1 MQKSELNSYLENR
14 NIYVLNSKISK
25 DKIEDSKSIYKQI
38 ENIVFFHHK
47 IGQYKENLFP
57 RIGASIGKE
66 VNMYYSQII
75 LINKYLK
82 EMERK
87 EDLNSIDFYLINRG
101 EELISLGKKSLNHI
115 NTNGFKKIINR
126 SMDNYEVCLTRV
138 DEGNLKVDEDG
149 SIKIGT
155 IRYMTYNLKEHD
167 IYSYIKKIKR
177 REININMEDIINYYI
192 NLTKLGDSS
201 REYLR
206 ALVSYPNEEFR
217 IIEKYILGK
226 FQMEEGELLKSLNK
240 ARTLD
245 SNNIII

>member
-87 EDLNSIDFYLINRG
+87 EDLNSINFY
-101 EELISLGKKSLNHI
+101 
-115 NTNGFKKIINR
+115 
-126 SMDNYEVCLTRV
+126 
-138 DEGNLKVDEDG
+138 
-149 SIKIGT
+149 
-155 IRYMTYNLKEHD
+155 
-167 IYSYIKKIKR
+167 
-177 REININMEDIINYYI
+177 
-192 NLTKLGDSS
+192 
-201 REYLR
+201 
-206 ALVSYPNEEFR
+206 
-217 IIEKYILGK
+217 
-226 FQMEEGELLKSLNK
+226 
-240 ARTLD
+240 
-245 SNNIII
+245 

>member
-1 MQKSELNSYLENR
+1 MQKSELSSYLEDR

-25 DKIEDSKSIYKQI
+25 DKNEDNKNIYKQI
-38 ENIVFFHHK
+38 ENIIFFNNK

-57 RIGASIGKE
+57 RIGATIGKE

-75 LINKYLK
+75 LISKYLREIENK
-82 EMERK
+82 
-87 EDLNSIDFYLINRG
+87 DNLNSIDFYLINRG
-101 EELISLGKKSLNHI
+101 ELLIDLGKKSLNHI
-115 NTNGFKKIINR
+115 NKNGFKELIKR
-126 SMDNYEVCLTRV
+126 SMSNYEVCLTRV
-138 DEGNLKVDEDG
+138 DEGNLKVEEDG
-149 SIKIGT
+149 SVKIGT

-177 REININMEDIINYYI
+177 REVNLDIEDIINYYI
-192 NLTKLGDSS
+192 SITKLGEYSK
-201 REYLR
+201 EYLK

-226 FQMEEGELLKSLNK
+226 LNVEDTELLESLNR

-245 SNNIII
+245 SNSIII

>member
-1 MQKSELNSYLENR
+1 MQKSELSSYLEDR

-25 DKIEDSKSIYKQI
+25 DKNEDNKNIYKQI
-38 ENIVFFHHK
+38 ENIIFFNNK

-57 RIGASIGKE
+57 RIGATIGKE

-75 LINKYLK
+75 LISKYLREIENK
-82 EMERK
+82 
-87 EDLNSIDFYLINRG
+87 DNLNSIDFYLINRG
-101 EELISLGKKSLNHI
+101 ELLIDLGKKSLNHI
-115 NTNGFKKIINR
+115 NKNGFKELIKR
-126 SMDNYEVCLTRV
+126 SMSNYEVCLTRV
-138 DEGNLKVDEDG
+138 DEGNLTVEEDG

-177 REININMEDIINYYI
+177 REVNLDIEDIINYYI
-192 NLTKLGDSS
+192 SITKLGEYSK
-201 REYLR
+201 EYLK

-226 FQMEEGELLKSLNK
+226 LNVEDTELLESLNR

-245 SNNIII
+245 SNSIII

>member
-14 NIYVLNSKISK
+14 NIYVLNSKIPK
-25 DKIEDSKSIYKQI
+25 DKTEDSKNIYKQI
-38 ENIVFFHHK
+38 EYIDFFHNK

-75 LINKYLK
+75 LISKYLREIEIK
-82 EMERK
+82 D
-87 EDLNSIDFYLINRG
+87 DLSSVDFYLVNRG
-101 EELISLGKKSLNHI
+101 EALIALAKNSLDHI
-115 NTNGFKKIINR
+115 NANGFKNLISR
-126 SMDNYEVCLTRV
+126 SMSNYEVCLTRV
-138 DEGNLKVDEDG
+138 DEGNLRVEEDG

-177 REININMEDIINYYI
+177 RELDLDMNDIINYYI
-192 NLTKLGDSS
+192 SITKLGNSS

-206 ALVSYPNEEFR
+206 ALISYPNEELR

-226 FQMEEGELLKSLNK
+226 LEMDEIELITSLNK
-240 ARTLD
+240 ARILD
-245 SNNIII
+245 SNSIII